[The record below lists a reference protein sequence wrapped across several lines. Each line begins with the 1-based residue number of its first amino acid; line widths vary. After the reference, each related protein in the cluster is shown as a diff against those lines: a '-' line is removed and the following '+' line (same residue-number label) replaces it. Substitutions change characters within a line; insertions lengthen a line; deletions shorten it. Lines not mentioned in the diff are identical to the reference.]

1 MDVQTTF
8 LNDEDL
14 ERKKIYME
22 HLDDFSIVESNNK
35 MIKST

>member
-14 ERKKIYME
+14 EKKIYME